1 MRFIIPLFIIPW
13 AILKFIR
20 LGTVKIGVKC
30 SDDDVL
36 VTAVKN
42 LDNTIVVVVFNEKEE
57 EKKINLVVKSKTTIY
72 QISSKSIQTII
83 V

>member
-1 MRFIIPLFIIPW
+1 M
-13 AILKFIR
+13 
-20 LGTVKIGVKC
+20 
-30 SDDDVL
+30 
-36 VTAVKN
+36 TAVKN

>member
-1 MRFIIPLFIIPW
+1 MENGIEANL
-13 AILKFIR
+13 
-20 LGTVKIGVKC
+20 T
-30 SDDDVL
+30 

-57 EKKINLVVKSKTTIY
+57 EKKINLVVKSKTTTY